1 MDSLRN
7 SRAWRI
13 PVSVREATRGT
24 LWTGLLCL
32 MGAALL
38 SACDDGSAT
47 DANSG
52 TDGLANAGSYTPT
65 PTLQSL
71 QETPTLRK
79 PTETPERTTM
89 PTKALDAG
97 AYGRCRRKRS
107 TLEPTA
113 TPTTA
118 STLEPTTTTTPT
130 ATPTPTPEE
139 AAAARLSTIIPWFDS
154 PPDSA
159 HSSARESLVSLWL
172 RDANLGDAVGRMP
185 WIADGVTRV
194 ESFVLGTIDGIA
206 MIDPELGN
214 LLATYEWFT
223 AGLNDDEWASVIEP
237 LFQIVVERL

>member
-1 MDSLRN
+1 MAPRPTPTQGL
-7 SRAWRI
+7 
-13 PVSVREATRGT
+13 
-24 LWTGLLCL
+24 TGY
-32 MGAALL
+32 
-38 SACDDGSAT
+38 
-47 DANSG
+47 
-52 TDGLANAGSYTPT
+52 ANAGSHGYANAPEPT
-65 PTLQSL
+65 GNADAGAYGKHS
-71 QETPTLRK
+71 
-79 PTETPERTTM
+79 TPEPTTM
-89 PTKALDAG
+89 PTKASTPEPTDDAD
-97 AYGRCRRKRS
+97 AYAS

-159 HSSARESLVSLWL
+159 HSSARETLVSLWL
-172 RDANLGDAVGRMP
+172 RDANLGDAVARMP
-185 WIADGVTRV
+185 WIADGATPV

-206 MIDPELGN
+206 MFDPELGN

-237 LFQIVVERL
+237 LFQIVARDSEFARRMAASPMGGRRSQQRRDVSTWFHTHDIRQ